1 MKKIYLLMIPLLA
14 TGSLAAQSK
23 INSNQVSISNQPV
36 TTKDKAPVVQQTNPN
51 PVIAPAKKSTTVER
65 RDVNYSFV
73 KIGNTK
79 YDQQSNAS
87 MGKRIILYPD
97 GTISAVW
104 TTATDNAFA
113 NRGTGYNHNDK
124 TNWMTV
130 ADGATPRIETK
141 RTGWPSI
148 ALIGGNKEV
157 IIAHSAEDGGFIMST
172 NSAIG
177 NTAFTQQAILTQT
190 KLRPLWARIGTD
202 GLNYIHVISNYADS
216 SAPSDPPAPKVNGI
230 KAPMT
235 YSRSSDGGQT
245 WDFEHTLLPGY
256 DSTRW
261 AYGGGDNYA
270 IDVRDSI
277 VAIVTGRLGTDVS
290 LWKSYDNGTT
300 FTHYFVDSLANAPL
314 KQGTLAL
321 DTPFC
326 SDGTMDVLIDAN
338 GKCHVW
344 YGLGRV
350 LKTDS
355 TDDSYSFF
363 PGTAGLMYWNE
374 GTTEPG
380 IIAYGAMF
388 DRDQDGGYSIE
399 KGTYWN
405 LENGNIPSDIYSVA
419 RLGNTSVLR
428 QPSAG
433 IDADGNLYVA
443 FSMPVEGALDD
454 NSLNY
459 RAIYIMYSKDGG
471 ATWHG
476 PQCLTKIL
484 NKENDFPSI
493 ARRVNEYVHL
503 IFQQDDIPGTNLAN
517 NSASANNHPISENGN
532 DIMYAAIPKQDV
544 LDSIVGNLW
553 SLNVQEIK
561 NNSQVFVVSQNVP
574 NPFSG
579 QTDITIYLNG
589 YTPVLNVEVKDL
601 TGKIVIS
608 NKVTNLNQG
617 NHVITLDGTN
627 LSSGVYFYTLTA
639 GNNTITRKMIV
650 E

>member
-1 MKKIYLLMIPLLA
+1 
-14 TGSLAAQSK
+14 
-23 INSNQVSISNQPV
+23 
-36 TTKDKAPVVQQTNPN
+36 
-51 PVIAPAKKSTTVER
+51 
-65 RDVNYSFV
+65 
-73 KIGNTK
+73 
-79 YDQQSNAS
+79 
-87 MGKRIILYPD
+87 MGKRVILYPD

-172 NSAIG
+172 NSVIG